1 MSDPI
6 PAQKAPYEVDVE
18 AGKEYWWCACGRS
31 ATQPYCDGSHKAVGL
46 RPMMFKAEKT
56 EKAWL
61 CGCKASNKK
70 PFCDGTHRKV

>member
-6 PAQKAPYEVDVE
+6 PAQKSPYEVDVE
-18 AGKEYWWCACGRS
+18 AGKDYWWCACGRS

-46 RPMMFKAEKT
+46 RPTMFKAEKT

-61 CGCKASNKK
+61 CGCKASKNK
-70 PFCDGTHRKV
+70 PFCDGTHNKI